1 MFPENIQTPA
11 WKELKILKG
20 SGARRPKKFQWG
32 EGIED
37 KNSSRRARTMTFS
50 QGLWRVFLV
59 LSLVMLRF
67 SYHSSAVNDFG
78 FFNKSCFKAN

>member
-1 MFPENIQTPA
+1 MNSFVTDIVCFQKNIQTTP

-37 KNSSRRARTMTFS
+37 KNS
-50 QGLWRVFLV
+50 
-59 LSLVMLRF
+59 LSEGHVQ
-67 SYHSSAVNDFG
+67 
-78 FFNKSCFKAN
+78 